1 VDAFLRKLNLQQ
13 FNTPFDIC
21 AVLDYTDKVALNNTA
36 AKAAID
42 MALHDLIGK
51 LRDEPTWKL
60 FGADPAKTPL
70 TSFTIGMDEP
80 AVIREKIKEAK
91 GFPVLKIKLGGSDD
105 LRILEAVKAASPDV
119 FSVDA
124 NQGWT
129 DREYALDMVHR
140 LKEMNASFVEQPFLR
155 TDFDSHA
162 WLKERSPLPLIAD
175 ESCQRL
181 SDLAMCKDAFHGI
194 NIKLMKCT
202 GLHEAQQMIEQA
214 KGVNLRI
221 LIGCMSETSCAVSA
235 AACLSPFAE
244 WADLDG
250 PLLIKNDVFDGV
262 GLDNGIIA
270 LAERPGIGAV
280 PKVELFE

>member
-1 VDAFLRKLNLQQ
+1 MKLSWTPYTLEFKHPFRIAHGVRTSTPVVFVRLQFDGLTGYGEAALPPYLGEDHQTVDAFLRKLNLQQ

-181 SDLAMCKDAFHGI
+181 SDLAMCKE
-194 NIKLMKCT
+194 MY
-202 GLHEAQQMIEQA
+202 
-214 KGVNLRI
+214 R
-221 LIGCMSETSCAVSA
+221 
-235 AACLSPFAE
+235 
-244 WADLDG
+244 
-250 PLLIKNDVFDGV
+250 
-262 GLDNGIIA
+262 
-270 LAERPGIGAV
+270 LA
-280 PKVELFE
+280 